1 VRLGHNDQGKKSKR
15 YEGDRAAPLTQGHG
29 FCRRRAHVRCSQSM
43 RIAQL
48 AAPRIASHHQAMTV
62 ALTQINGGAALAD
75 RIALFQSQTRS
86 S

>member
-1 VRLGHNDQGKKSKR
+1 
-15 YEGDRAAPLTQGHG
+15 
-29 FCRRRAHVRCSQSM
+29 M